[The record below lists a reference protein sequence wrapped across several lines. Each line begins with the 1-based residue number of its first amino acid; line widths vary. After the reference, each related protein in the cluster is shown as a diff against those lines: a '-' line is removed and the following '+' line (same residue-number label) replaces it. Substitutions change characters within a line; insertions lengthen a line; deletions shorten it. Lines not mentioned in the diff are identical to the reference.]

1 MDEKEQLLYDFE
13 NGITVAALIDRLL
26 KLPQDL
32 IVVNDC
38 KNKEPISDITVMDV
52 DYCFDEIITKKVVSI
67 Y

>member
-1 MDEKEQLLYDFE
+1 MDEKGQLLYDFE
-13 NGITVAALIDRLL
+13 NGITVATLIDRLS

-38 KNKEPISDITVMDV
+38 KNKEPISNITITDV

>member
-1 MDEKEQLLYDFE
+1 MDEKGQLLYDFE
-13 NGITVAALIDRLL
+13 NGITVAALIDRLS

-38 KNKEPISDITVMDV
+38 KNKEPISDITVTDV

>member
-1 MDEKEQLLYDFE
+1 MDEKGQLLYDFE
-13 NGITVAALIDRLL
+13 NGIIVAALIDRLS

-38 KNKEPISDITVMDV
+38 KNKEPISDITVTDV

>member
-13 NGITVAALIDRLL
+13 NGITVVALIDRLS

-38 KNKEPISDITVMDV
+38 KNKEPISDITVTDV